1 MMEARCPMD
10 CHGQGYCMKDNTC
23 QCMSGY
29 FGKDC
34 NTCKGCK
41 KETDKFVTD
50 FEVGKEKTPEEKE
63 EERKKREEEEKKK
76 REEEEKKKRE
86 EEEKKK
92 REEEE
97 KKKREEEE
105 KKKREEEEKK
115 KREEDEKKKREE
127 EEKKKREEEEKK
139 KREEEEKKK
148 REEEEKKKREEE
160 DKDEKKERAPK
171 GREQLRLEEIVKS
184 RIESYIK
191 WEGYA
196 EKKEM
201 QVKSL
206 MTELKNRFYKDDEAY
221 WNEFQQEIK
230 AHQDEHNR
238 KKLQRLEAEA
248 IKALNY
254 RKGRVAAH
262 ERRLKRYQE
271 YYEKY
276 NNEDFKERMKR
287 YIEREQEAIES
298 FHEVIAFWENELKEI
313 REELAKI
320 N

>member
-1 MMEARCPMD
+1 MGTRRER
-10 CHGQGYCMKDNTC
+10 GG
-23 QCMSGY
+23 
-29 FGKDC
+29 
-34 NTCKGCK
+34 K
-41 KETDKFVTD
+41 KEKRGR
-50 FEVGKEKTPEEKE
+50 GKEEKRGRREKEKRGRREKEKRGRGKEEK
-63 EERKKREEEEKKK
+63 RGGGKEEKRGGRK
-76 REEEEKKKRE
+76 EEKRG
-86 EEEKKK
+86 
-92 REEEE
+92 R
-97 KKKREEEE
+97 R
-105 KKKREEEEKK
+105 
-115 KREEDEKKKREE
+115 
-127 EEKKKREEEEKK
+127 
-139 KREEEEKKK
+139 KKK